1 MSDKSVF
8 PSLEFRKIHEPFYD
22 ESIEK
27 LTPRFDSMENS
38 TVEVLIDR
46 VGDEVELAVESWL
59 LAVYHWL
66 LSIINKLACC
76 VN

>member
-1 MSDKSVF
+1 MSDKSPF
-8 PSLEFRKIHEPFYD
+8 PSLEFRKIYGPTLE
-22 ESIEK
+22 ESTEK

-46 VGDEVELAVESWL
+46 VGDEVELIVESWL
-59 LAVYHWL
+59 LSVYRWL
-66 LSIINKLACC
+66 LSIINKLTCC